1 MSERF
6 FSIPKEII
14 RLGGSLSSGGNNAS
28 AELPIVDLG
37 KKKAFMLHM
46 GSVWIMEDG
55 PIENLSAWM
64 VIRDGKDAP
73 VASMAIPISPSAR
86 SRSDGSGIF
95 VGTVRGPI
103 PVKAGEKLCFQIQ
116 WKADTGTLSFQASAW
131 GYAAS

>member
-37 KKKAFMLHM
+37 KKKSFMLHM

-64 VIRDGKDAP
+64 VIRDGKGAP

-86 SRSDGSGIF
+86 LRSDGSGIF

-131 GYAAS
+131 GYAAN